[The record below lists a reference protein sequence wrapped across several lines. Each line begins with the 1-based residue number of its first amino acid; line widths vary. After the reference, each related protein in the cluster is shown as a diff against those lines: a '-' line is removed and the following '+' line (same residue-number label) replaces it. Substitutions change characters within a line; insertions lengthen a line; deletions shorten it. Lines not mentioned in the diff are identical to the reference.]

1 MTLSIIG
8 LQPTL
13 PTRVMGLRTIVLFII
28 VYRIVFLFTIFQSY
42 TIWIYMSILSCYC
55 YCCCCRRLCSR
66 VNLLRPYLAANSN
79 LTFLLLLY
87 RLFRILD
94 LVGLPACL
102 FGLSTPSGFSLSQ
115 PHYSFP
121 TRPLFNNAHQ
131 CDIHTSSTYIRIYI
145 FILFIYPNEFYCKS
159 KYWALW
165 SASISVW
172 DLRSVIRN
180 LN

>member
-102 FGLSTPSGFSLSQ
+102 PACLVCLPRLGSLWANRITHS
-115 PHYSFP
+115 PHDLCLI
-121 TRPLFNNAHQ
+121 THTNA
-131 CDIHTSSTYIRIYI
+131 I
-145 FILFIYPNEFYCKS
+145 FIHLVHTY
-159 KYWALW
+159 
-165 SASISVW
+165 ASIYSYY
-172 DLRSVIRN
+172 LYTQMSFIAN
-180 LN
+180 LNIERSEAPQ

>member
-55 YCCCCRRLCSR
+55 CCRRLVAASTCYAHIW
-66 VNLLRPYLAANSN
+66 LQIQILRFFYCFIDCLEYWIWS
-79 LTFLLLLY
+79 
-87 RLFRILD
+87 
-94 LVGLPACL
+94 VCLPACL
-102 FGLSTPSGFSLSQ
+102 LGLSTPSGFSVSQ

-131 CDIHTSSTYIRIYI
+131 CDIHTSSTYTRIYI

-159 KYWALW
+159 KYSALW

>member
-13 PTRVMGLRTIVLFII
+13 PTRVRRLRAVVLYII
-28 VYRIVFLFTIFQSY
+28 VYHIVCLFTIFQSY
-42 TIWIYMSILSCYC
+42 TIWIYMSILSCCC
-55 YCCCCRRLCSR
+55 YCCCWRLCSR

-102 FGLSTPSGFSLSQ
+102 PGLSTSSGFSQSQ
-115 PHYSFP
+115 SHYSFP
-121 TRPLFNNAHQ
+121 TRPLFNNTHQ
-131 CDIHTSSTYIRIYI
+131 CDIHTYSTYIRIYI

-159 KYWALW
+159 IELFEAPQ
-165 SASISVW
+165 
-172 DLRSVIRN
+172 
-180 LN
+180 

>member
-13 PTRVMGLRTIVLFII
+13 PTRVRGLRTLVLYII
-28 VYRIVFLFTIFQSY
+28 VYHIVCLFTIFQSY
-42 TIWIYMSILSCYC
+42 TIWIYMSILSCC
-55 YCCCCRRLCSR
+55 YCCCWQLCSR

-94 LVGLPACL
+94 LVGLTACL
-102 FGLSTPSGFSLSQ
+102 PGLSASSGFSQSQ
-115 PHYSFP
+115 SHYSFP
-121 TRPLFNNAHQ
+121 TRPLFNNTHQ
-131 CDIHTSSTYIRIYI
+131 CDIHTYSTYIRIYI

-159 KYWALW
+159 IKLFEAPQ
-165 SASISVW
+165 
-172 DLRSVIRN
+172 
-180 LN
+180 